1 MNFEKGIR
9 EDFSEVPLLFYLSGK
24 GTRME
29 NLSYKQVVPTKAWL
43 PVTFD
48 ENTTEPVPLFW
59 PLFEIFVELGFK
71 EIYVLV
77 NKGDGE
83 KSKNILKRN
92 SKRRM

>member
-1 MNFEKGIR
+1 MEFEKNIR
-9 EDFSEVPLLFYLSGK
+9 EDFSDVPLLFYLSGK

-48 ENTTEPVPLFW
+48 ENTEPVPSFW
-59 PLFEIFVELGFK
+59 PLFDVFLELGFK
-71 EIYVLV
+71 EIYVIV

-83 KSKNILKRN
+83 KSKNILKR
-92 SKRRM
+92 SLKQRM